1 MRNEVAVT
9 RFSFAK
15 ATENAG
21 RVTLPTGTP
30 DRLCGRAFLFVA
42 AMVPGD
48 IKVVKDVK
56 DIKDLKDV
64 KDFNGRSG
72 GTWGQDKSE
81 N

>member
-48 IKVVKDVK
+48 IKVVKD
-56 DIKDLKDV
+56 IKDLKDV
-64 KDFNGRSG
+64 KDLNSRSG
-72 GTWGQDKSE
+72 GTCGRE
-81 N
+81 R